1 MVIYTIKVS
10 NFIALIFEAFY
21 DFVLASV
28 MRFKESI
35 EQETYLQKAIDDGKM
50 ELVLAGLDVLGST
63 PWRINKN
70 VYDVV
75 LKVWN
80 SGERMGKIPPA
91 VYDQPAPEIPEKYE
105 KDLQARSVHLQ
116 RQKSYTQAK
125 ANNHSE
131 RCNVNY
137 KIEIARAV
145 SLVST
150 YFAHRP
156 LILAILVSS

>member
-1 MVIYTIKVS
+1 
-10 NFIALIFEAFY
+10 
-21 DFVLASV
+21 

-35 EQETYLQKAIDDGKM
+35 EQEIYLQKAIEDGKM

-63 PWRINKN
+63 PWKINKN

-91 VYDQPAPEIPEKYE
+91 QFDQPAPEPPENYE
-105 KDLQARSVHLQ
+105 KDLLARSFHLQ
-116 RQKSYTQAK
+116 RQKAYSQAK

-131 RCNVNY
+131 RCSVNY

-145 SLVST
+145 RLVSVPL
-150 YFAHRP
+150 AHRAI
-156 LILAILVSS
+156 ILAITVSP